1 MVEKETLR
9 ARFDAASAAAPA
21 QLPRNVDDWNPW
33 RYRRVVA
40 TGRFDARGQIL
51 LDNKV
56 HRGIVGFDVVTPLVL
71 DDGRVVLVDRGFV
84 PASASRQTLPAVPP
98 PTGEVTTR
106 GRISIPSSKYFEL
119 GNAQPGTVWQHLDL
133 KRYAQATGLSVLPIV
148 IEATDPTGGDESLV
162 RDWAPPD
169 FGSDRHRIYMLQW
182 YAFAAMAIALWLWF
196 VARRRFIEWLR

>member
-1 MVEKETLR
+1 MGEKETLR
-9 ARFDAASAAAPA
+9 ARFDAASAAPPA
-21 QLPRNVDDWNPW
+21 QLPPNVDDWSQW

-40 TGRFDARGQIL
+40 TGRFDAGRQIL

-84 PASASRQTLPAVPP
+84 SAAPTRQTLPAVPP
-98 PTGEVTTR
+98 PAGEVTAR
-106 GRISIPSSKYFEL
+106 GRINIPSSKYFEL
-119 GNAQPGTVWQHLDL
+119 GNAQAGTVWQHLDL
-133 KRYAQATGLSVLPIV
+133 KRYAQVTGLSVLPIV

-162 RDWAPPD
+162 RDWSVPD
-169 FGSDRHRIYMLQW
+169 FGTDRHRIYMVQW